1 MPASRLRHDRN
12 AAVNEISRYDTN
24 TVLEKAL
31 PIVEKSHRVLANNIA
46 NANTPGF
53 SPARVSFQES
63 LRQALAGEARHALSL
78 KRTHPRHIA
87 FGKASS
93 GLVFEPD
100 RFGPGRN
107 DKSRFDVD
115 REMVELLKNTGKF
128 DVLSTVL
135 TKKYRQMREV
145 LRAP

>member
-1 MPASRLRHDRN
+1 
-12 AAVNEISRYDTN
+12 VNEISQYDTI

-31 PIVEKSHRVLANNIA
+31 PVIEKSHRVLANNIA

-63 LRQALAGEARHALSL
+63 LQQALAGETRDALSL
-78 KRTHPRHIA
+78 KRTHSRHIA
-87 FGKASS
+87 FGKAPS
-93 GLVFEPD
+93 GLVFA
-100 RFGPGRN
+100 
-107 DKSRFDVD
+107 
-115 REMVELLKNTGKF
+115 
-128 DVLSTVL
+128 TVL